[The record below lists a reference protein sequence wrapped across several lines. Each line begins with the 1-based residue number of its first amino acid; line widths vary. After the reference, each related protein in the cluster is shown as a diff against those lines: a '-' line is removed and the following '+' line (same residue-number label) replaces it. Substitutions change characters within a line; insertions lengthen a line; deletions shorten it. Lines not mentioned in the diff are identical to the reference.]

1 MPNPI
6 PQTVPISELRRQQD
20 KILKMAESAP
30 VVLMSRSEP
39 AAVLVSPQEWNQIVN
54 RLKQLEALHEARR
67 NIAQNDANHSWVSSG
82 EMRKIM
88 QKRGVD
94 VGSLVRP

>member
-1 MPNPI
+1 MLSPI
-6 PQTVPISELRRQQD
+6 PQTIPISELRRQQD

-39 AAVLVSPQEWNQIVN
+39 AGVLVSPQEWNQIVS
-54 RLKQLEALHEARR
+54 RLRQLEALHEARR
-67 NIAQNDANHSWVSSG
+67 NIDQNDAHHSWVSSA
-82 EMRKIM
+82 EMRKKM
-88 QKRGVD
+88 QNRGVD

>member
-1 MPNPI
+1 MLSPI

-39 AAVLVSPQEWNQIVN
+39 AGVLVSPQAWNQIVN
-54 RLKQLEALHEARR
+54 RLKQLEAMHEARR
-67 NIAQNDANHSWVSSG
+67 NIDQNDAQHSWVSSA
-82 EMRKIM
+82 EMREKM
-88 QKRGVD
+88 QNRGVD
-94 VGSLVRP
+94 VGRLVRP